1 MPVSQNSSHLISS
14 CPETCATNALVTG
27 PRDPRMQSGR
37 GQDAELPQSIVVN
50 CGVLDIR
57 VALSQQSGRDSTSLE

>member
-1 MPVSQNSSHLISS
+1 
-14 CPETCATNALVTG
+14 
-27 PRDPRMQSGR
+27 MQSGR

-57 VALSQQSGRDSTSLE
+57 VALSQQSGRDSTGLGIGVIHSATAQGEQSQC